1 MDLKN
6 QFINLLLSM
15 EGEDVED
22 VAETLAAVVRMEE
35 SMRPAPVAPCADM
48 VHQFMPTRVM
58 H

>member
-6 QFINLLLSM
+6 QFINVLLSM
-15 EGEDVED
+15 EGEDIED
-22 VAETLAAVVRMEE
+22 VAECLAAVVTMEE

-48 VHQFMPTRVM
+48 VHQFMPPRVM